1 VDRLGS
7 STNLSHNHQEFVPCN
22 QYYWVYIVTHLMK
35 CSKHSYLH
43 LECWKFFE
51 HMQSLLPSPSFFA
64 GADQGATSNDAWIQ
78 TSGAFRCHL
87 MPSPGLP
94 GLDTSTHS
102 QNTETLQVT
111 ISMTAHDYQTIS
123 VTAFQSAGFRKD
135 SRIKSPKMAS
145 NGAPRVQSTRK

>member
-1 VDRLGS
+1 MTIRDPLDEMQQ
-7 STNLSHNHQEFVPCN
+7 TQ
-22 QYYWVYIVTHLMK
+22 
-35 CSKHSYLH
+35 LH

-87 MPSPGLP
+87 MPSRVWIRPRIPKTQKPSKQRDLKSVSAFCTGCKTDDNTLW
-94 GLDTSTHS
+94 TS
-102 QNTETLQVT
+102 
-111 ISMTAHDYQTIS
+111 HDHQTIS